1 MVTIAESI
9 DHTISIRENTPVV
22 LKTRPQWVLWRYEM
36 VKGRPTKMLYD
47 PNGPLVRA
55 KCNEPATWGTFE
67 QALDTF
73 HSNYDRFNGV
83 AFAFTA
89 DDPYAGIDLDDCI
102 DPATGQFIW
111 GKAIIDAFD
120 SYTEISPSGCGVKI
134 FLKGQKPPHAKCK
147 VKDPKLCGEEGVME
161 IYDHKR
167 FFVVTGNRLEGCNK
181 TIRDGQEELNHLC
194 EYYWPEKP
202 KQEQSAKPEVL
213 SPTVSKDIEAPHS
226 DNRFNR
232 CLLAMLSMD
241 IKDHN
246 DGSHRL
252 IAAACRCVEH
262 DLSDTES
269 LVCLRAYEIQRR
281 FPVSY
286 RDDEFIKRIR
296 DAESMTQRGKALT
309 ETVKPDRLMQH
320 LIGPGDSDFAP
331 RFKNVQQVIEDY
343 PVLRSP
349 VIQGLLREGET
360 MNIIAAPKTGKSWLI
375 NDMATAVAT
384 GRQWLETYD
393 TEKGNVLILDNELH
407 GETFA
412 NRLPKVAR
420 ARRIDLS
427 ELTDTLYIE
436 NMRGRLID
444 IFTLEQYF
452 SFLEPGQFK
461 VIILDAFYR
470 FMPADTD
477 ENDNGAMA
485 RIYNKID
492 HYASR
497 LECAFVLVHHTS
509 KGNQANKSVTDVGAG
524 AGSQSRATD
533 SHLVLRKHEQDDAIV
548 LDAAVR
554 SWPPIAP
561 MCLAWEFPVWNPAP
575 YLDPADLERPT
586 RRRKKSTPTEPV
598 EPKPDWTPEL
608 FIEHFLDEEPKTR
621 DEILLQTG
629 HEGMSQAKTKRLLG
643 AAEGLGLVYRWKFGA
658 SRKVQFSTNPQ
669 PVKEDEP
676 NEKTPAED
684 TEVGEKE
691 VV

>member
-1 MVTIAESI
+1 MVTITEYI
-9 DHTISIRENTPVV
+9 DHTIDICQNTPAA
-22 LKTRPQWVLWRYEM
+22 LKILRQWVLWRFETI
-36 VKGRPTKMLYD
+36 KGRQTKVLYN
-47 PNGPLVRA
+47 PNQPLAKA
-55 KCNEPATWGTFE
+55 KCNDPDTWGTFK
-67 QALDTF
+67 QTIGTF
-73 HSNYDRFNGV
+73 HGNYDRFCGV

-89 DDPYAGIDLDDCI
+89 NDPYAGIDLDDCI
-102 DPATGQFIW
+102 DPATGEFIW
-111 GKAIIDAFD
+111 GKAIVDAFA

-134 FLKGQKPPHAKCK
+134 FLKGKKPSHAKCK
-147 VKDPKLCGEEGVME
+147 VKDPGLCGEEGAME
-161 IYDHKR
+161 VYDSKR
-167 FFVVTGNRLEGCNK
+167 FFVVTGNHLEGSPK
-181 TIRDGQEELNHLC
+181 SIRDGQKELTHLC
-194 EYYWPEKP
+194 EYYWPQKPIKEKS
-202 KQEQSAKPEVL
+202 ENPEVV
-213 SPTVSKDIEAPHS
+213 SPSIGGDIEIAHS

-232 CLLAMLSMD
+232 CLFAMLAMD

-262 DLSDTES
+262 DLSDVQA

-281 FPVSY
+281 FPVPYS
-286 RDDEFIKRIR
+286 DGEFIKRIR
-296 DAESMTQRGKALT
+296 DAETMTQRGNALS
-309 ETVKPDRLMQH
+309 EPVKTDSLMRSLLQAT
-320 LIGPGDSDFAP
+320 DDDFVP
-331 RFKNVQQVIEDY
+331 QFKNARQLIEEY
-343 PVLRSP
+343 PKLRTP

-375 NDMATAVAT
+375 NDMAMAVAT
-384 GRQWLETYD
+384 GRKWLDTYET
-393 TEKGNVLILDNELH
+393 ERGNVLILDNELH
-407 GETFA
+407 GETSA

-427 ELTDTLYIE
+427 EVAETLFVE

-477 ENDNGAMA
+477 ENDNGGMA

-492 HYASR
+492 QYASH

-509 KGNQANKSVTDVGAG
+509 KGNQSGKSVTDVGAG

-533 SHLVLRKHEQDDAIV
+533 SHLVLRQHEEEDVIV

-575 YLDPADLERPT
+575 YLDPADLERPS
-586 RRRKKSTPTEPV
+586 RRRKKSTPTEQV

-608 FIEHFLDEEPKTR
+608 FVEHFLDEDPKTM
-621 DEILLQTG
+621 DEIILQATA
-629 HEGMSQAKTKRLLG
+629 EGLSQAKTKRLLG
-643 AAEGLGLVYRWKFGA
+643 AAEGMLLVCRWKFGA
-658 SRKVQFSTNPQ
+658 NQKVQFSTIPQ
-669 PVKEDEP
+669 PVKEDKSAD
-676 NEKTPAED
+676 EKSD
-684 TEVGEKE
+684 SC
-691 VV
+691 

>member
-1 MVTIAESI
+1 MVTIADWI
-9 DHTISIRENTPVV
+9 DHTIDIRENTPTV
-22 LKTRPQWVLWRYEM
+22 LKTRPQWVVWRYEM
-36 VKGRPTKMLYD
+36 IKGLPTKVLYN
-47 PNGPLVRA
+47 PNEPLARA
-55 KCNEPATWGTFE
+55 KCNEPNTWGTFE

-73 HSNYDRFNGV
+73 HGNYERFNGV

-102 DPATGQFIW
+102 DPATGEFIW
-111 GKAIIDAFD
+111 GKAIVDAFD

-134 FLKGQKPPHAKCK
+134 FLKGKKPSHTRCK
-147 VKDPKLCGEEGVME
+147 VKDPGLCGDGAME
-161 IYDHKR
+161 VYDHKR
-167 FFVVTGNRLEGCNK
+167 FFVVTGDHLEGSPK
-181 TIRDGQEELNHLC
+181 SIRDGQEELTHLC
-194 EYYWPEKP
+194 EYYWPQ
-202 KQEQSAKPEVL
+202 KQEHSANREVP
-213 SPTVSKDIEAPHS
+213 SQTAGNDIEITRS

-262 DLSDTES
+262 DLSDTEA
-269 LVCLRAYEIQRR
+269 LVCLRAYEIQRC

-286 RDDEFIKRIR
+286 RDDEFVKRIR
-296 DAESMTQRGKALT
+296 DAESMTQRGKALH
-309 ETVKPDRLMQH
+309 ETVKTDQLMQH
-320 LIGPGDSDFAP
+320 LLGPGDNDYAP
-331 RFKNVQQVIEDY
+331 RFKNVQQLIEDY
-343 PVLRSP
+343 PAMRTP

-360 MNIIAAPKTGKSWLI
+360 MNVIAAPKTGKSWLI

-384 GRQWLETYD
+384 GRKWLDTYE

-427 ELTDTLYIE
+427 ELTDTLYVE

-444 IFTLEQYF
+444 IFTLDQYF

-533 SHLVLRKHEQDDAIV
+533 SHLVLRQHEQDDAIV

-554 SWPPIAP
+554 SWPPIAS

-575 YLDPADLERPT
+575 YLDPADLEKPS
-586 RRRKKSTPTEPV
+586 RRRKKSTPTDPV

-608 FIEHFLDEEPKTR
+608 FVERFLDEEPKTM
-621 DEILLQTG
+621 DEIILKCTD
-629 HEGMSQAKTKRLLG
+629 EGLSQAKTKRLLG
-643 AAEGLGLVYRWKFGA
+643 AAEGKTLVCRWKFGA
-658 SRKVQFSTNPQ
+658 NQKVQFSTIPQ
-669 PVKEDEP
+669 PAKEEDSADE
-676 NEKTPAED
+676 KSD
-684 TEVGEKE
+684 SY
-691 VV
+691 